1 MNKLVK
7 TGSIIVTLTSAIL
20 IGINLNHEVKA
31 YATLTDITGESK
43 NSSFVDLKNYNLAF
57 DSDGNGKATGLV
69 NKALQNAQSLSTTD
83 KSEKVKTNAIKQKVV
98 SKKKPLKKTIRLTRN
113 AFVYDKQGKTIRS
126 RFHFKLV
133 KRGKTF
139 KNAKIVIIKGKRFY
153 QVGKDQFVKVA
164 NVRILGT
171 TRASKLNLRQ

>member
-31 YATLTDITGESK
+31 YATLTDTRGESK

-57 DSDGNGKATGLV
+57 DSDGNRKATGLV

-171 TRASKLNLRQ
+171 TRASKLNLR